1 MQRASRLS
9 NDTAMQVSERLV
21 AIRGEIEQCA
31 LRAGRDPREITL
43 VAVTKRVPV
52 EDVRA
57 ALAAGQKEFGE
68 NYVQEGVA
76 KIEALAAPDARWHLI
91 GALQSNKAA
100 RAARSFHM
108 LHSVCTES
116 VARAISREMVQAGRN
131 ARVLMQIRLGGGP
144 GRGGVDPNEAEAAA
158 RMITAMPGIEL
169 EGVMGVAAQD
179 EPARPQFARLF
190 ALLERLRG
198 LGLPHAPLREMSAGM
213 SADFADAIREGA
225 TMLRIGSAI
234 FGERDR

>member
-1 MQRASRLS
+1 VA
-9 NDTAMQVSERLV
+9 TQVPERLV
-21 AIRGEIEQCA
+21 AIRGEIAECA
-31 LRAGRDPREITL
+31 RRAGRDPRDITL

-52 EDVRA
+52 DAVRA
-57 ALAAGQKEFGE
+57 AVAAGQKDFGE
-68 NYVQEGVA
+68 NYVQEGLA
-76 KIEALAAPDARWHLI
+76 KIDALASPEVRWHLI

-116 VARAISREMVQAGRN
+116 VARAISREMVAAGRD
-131 ARVLMQIRLGGGP
+131 ARVLLQIRLGGGP
-144 GRGGVDPNEAEAAA
+144 GRGGVDPDQAEAIA
-158 RMITAMPGIEL
+158 RMMTGLPGIEL
-169 EGVMGVAAQD
+169 DGVMGVAAQE

-190 ALLERLRG
+190 ALLQHLRG
-198 LGLPHAPLREMSAGM
+198 LGLPNAPLREMSAGM

-234 FGERDR
+234 FGRRD